1 LGLNRSALEKR
12 IVAGDRLLV
21 DTSVLIA
28 YFDPVQPTHDAAV
41 VLIDEFVQ
49 TGRNEALV
57 SPVTAMELLVRP
69 LRVAPRTASHVH
81 AFLTNTPH
89 LSLLATD
96 LHVAQDAAALR
107 ATHNFKTADAL
118 VIATG
123 IVGHVA
129 HLVTN
134 DAEWRKKLA
143 PMKRRVQVTELRD
156 YL

>member
-1 LGLNRSALEKR
+1 LGLNRGAFEKR
-12 IVAGDRLLV
+12 IPAGERLLV

-28 YFDPVQPTHDAAV
+28 YFEPLHPTHDAAV

-49 TGRNEALV
+49 GGRNEAVV

-69 LRVAPRTASHVH
+69 LRAAPQFAAHVH
-81 AFLTNTPH
+81 AFLTNTSH
-89 LSLLATD
+89 LSLLAID

-107 ATHNFKTADAL
+107 ATHNFKSADAL

-123 IVGHVA
+123 LVAQVG